1 MNLNELKI
9 SQDELNNICKKYLI
23 KELLLFGS
31 VNTDKFNDE
40 SDIDLLVTF
49 EDNTNYSLF
58 DVVRIQESFEKFFNR
73 SVDLISKKAIQ
84 QSRNTFRRE
93 SILNNAKVIYV
104 S

>member
-1 MNLNELKI
+1 MNLNDLKI

-23 KELLLFGS
+23 KELSLFGS
-31 VNTDKFNDE
+31 IITDNFNDE

-49 EDNTNYSLF
+49 EDNSNYSLF
-58 DVVRIQESFEKFFNR
+58 DIVRIQESFEKFFNR
-73 SVDLISKKAIQ
+73 PVDLVSKKAIQ

-93 SILNNAKVIYV
+93 SILKNAKVIYV

>member
-73 SVDLISKKAIQ
+73 SVDLVSKKAIQ

>member
-1 MNLNELKI
+1 MSLNELKL

>member
-1 MNLNELKI
+1 MSLNELKI